1 MDRDDL
7 LASLSDDELG
17 RVLANLQEEAQG
29 RRAAAYR
36 RGEQSG
42 LTVAYMLSGIYEKM
56 PDKPHFGIDLLLA
69 RMPDVDL
76 AAVVERVQKGWKPR
90 HWPPPTL
97 SGPQRDRLV
106 ENLKRGMRSP

>member
-29 RRAAAYR
+29 RREPAYR

-42 LTVAYMLSGIYEKM
+42 LSVAYMLSRIYEKM
-56 PDKPHFGIDLLLA
+56 PGELRSAIDILLA
-69 RMPDVDL
+69 KMPDVDL
-76 AAVVERVQKGWKPR
+76 ASVVERVQKGWKPR
-90 HWPPPTL
+90 HWPPPKL
-97 SGPQRDRLV
+97 SESERARLGN
-106 ENLKRGMRSP
+106 NLKPGMRSP